1 MIFNIQR
8 FSTHDGSGIRTIIF
22 YKGCPLRCLWCSNP
36 ESQSPKP
43 DILFD
48 RRICKHF
55 GDCMKVNGNAVT
67 LYNDEIQIDRSAVSN
82 PEIFRNVCIS
92 KALTVTGEDKSTD
105 DLLAEIEKDL
115 PFYRQSRGGVTLS
128 GGEPL
133 SQGQEVVNLLQELQK
148 RGIDVSVETCLHVTW
163 KKVERCLGLV
173 GTFLVDLKHTDKD
186 KFHNCTQGDIGL
198 VLDNLRKLAATR
210 SNIII
215 RIPVIPGFNHSD
227 QEMKQI
233 IGFAASLDHVA
244 EIHLIPYHNLGIE
257 KYNMLGMDYTFGN
270 KKPVDPAELTG
281 YIEYA
286 HSKGFKTKIGG

>member
-22 YKGCPLRCLWCSNP
+22 YKGCPLSCHWCCNP
-36 ESQSPKP
+36 ESQSPRP

-48 RRICKHF
+48 KRICKHF

-67 LYNDEIQIDRSAVSN
+67 LYNNETQLNRSAISN
-82 PEIFRNVCIS
+82 PEIFRNICVA
-92 KALTVTGEDKSTD
+92 KALTVTGEEKSSE
-105 DLLAEIEKDL
+105 DLLAEIEKDV
-115 PFYRQSRGGVTLS
+115 PFYQQSGGGVTLS

-133 SQGQEVVNLLQELQK
+133 SQGQEVVILLQELQK
-148 RGIDVSVETCLHVTW
+148 KGIDVSVETSLHVTW

-173 GTFLVDLKHTDKD
+173 RTFLVDLKHTDKE
-186 KFHNCTQGDIGL
+186 KFRYYTRGEINL
-198 VLDNLRKLAATR
+198 VMDNLRKLAATR

-227 QEMKQI
+227 KEMKQI
-233 IGFAASLDHVA
+233 IDFSASLDHIA
-244 EIHLIPYHNLGIE
+244 EMHFIPYHNLGIE
-257 KYNMLGMDYTFGN
+257 KYNMLGMDYVFGHN
-270 KKPVDPAELTG
+270 KPVDPAELTS
-281 YIEYA
+281 YIDYA